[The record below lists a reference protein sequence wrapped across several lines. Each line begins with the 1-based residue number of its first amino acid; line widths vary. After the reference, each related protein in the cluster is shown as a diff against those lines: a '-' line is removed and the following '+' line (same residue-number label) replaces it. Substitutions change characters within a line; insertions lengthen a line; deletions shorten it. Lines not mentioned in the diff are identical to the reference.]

1 MSKTNEPK
9 TIGFTFTPHGHTTEE
24 ERSLYEKLLF
34 EEGVTEE
41 AFTKATKIATLEV
54 MRSLLKG
61 TTPDLNTFA
70 WLLYEA
76 GRIDGK
82 QEAK

>member
-1 MSKTNEPK
+1 MNKTNEPK
-9 TIGFTFTPHGHTTEE
+9 TFSFIFTPHGHTTEE
-24 ERSLYEKLLF
+24 ERNLYENLLF

-61 TTPDLNTFA
+61 TTPDLNTLA

-82 QEAK
+82 QEA